1 MLKITYIAHSSFFIE
16 TDRTC
21 LLFDYYTGTIPKVP
35 VGKKL
40 YVFASHRHGDHY
52 SKKIFDLKNEYKDV
66 HYLLSSDIE
75 KIEDDSISYLKD
87 NIVYFDSNI
96 EVSTYLSNNKHVRS
110 VSKKI
115 FDLKNEYKDVHYLL
129 SSDIEKIED
138 DSISYLK
145 DNIVCFDSNIEV
157 STYLSNDEGIAFMVK
172 VDGYTLYHAGDL
184 NNWDW
189 IGEDKEWLDWQKNLY
204 HAELEKMKD
213 FDIDV
218 AFIPLDPRLEDNYH
232 EGITDFLKVCHTR
245 YIVPM
250 HCWNKYDVIERFIE
264 EQGHKDQ
271 VLSFTQEG
279 EVMDVK
285 I

>member
-1 MLKITYIAHSSFFIE
+1 M
-16 TDRTC
+16 
-21 LLFDYYTGTIPKVP
+21 
-35 VGKKL
+35 
-40 YVFASHRHGDHY
+40 
-52 SKKIFDLKNEYKDV
+52 
-66 HYLLSSDIE
+66 LSSDIE
-75 KIEDDSISYLKD
+75 KKEDDSISYLKD
-87 NIVYFDSNI
+87 NIVYFD
-96 EVSTYLSNNKHVRS
+96 
-110 VSKKI
+110 
-115 FDLKNEYKDVHYLL
+115 F
-129 SSDIEKIED
+129 
-138 DSISYLK
+138 
-145 DNIVCFDSNIEV
+145 NIEV
-157 STYLSNDEGIAFMVK
+157 STYLSNDEGIAFMVQ

-189 IGEDKEWLDWQKNLY
+189 VGEDKEWLDWQKNLY
-204 HAELEKMKD
+204 HTELEKMKD

-232 EGITDFLKVCHTR
+232 EGVTDFLKVCHTR

>member
-1 MLKITYIAHSSFFIE
+1 MM
-16 TDRTC
+16 
-21 LLFDYYTGTIPKVP
+21 KV
-35 VGKKL
+35 L
-40 YVFASHRHGDHY
+40 R
-52 SKKIFDLKNEYKDV
+52 LW
-66 HYLLSSDIE
+66 
-75 KIEDDSISYLKD
+75 
-87 NIVYFDSNI
+87 
-96 EVSTYLSNNKHVRS
+96 
-110 VSKKI
+110 
-115 FDLKNEYKDVHYLL
+115 
-129 SSDIEKIED
+129 
-138 DSISYLK
+138 
-145 DNIVCFDSNIEV
+145 
-157 STYLSNDEGIAFMVK
+157 
-172 VDGYTLYHAGDL
+172 YTLYHAGDL

-204 HAELEKMKD
+204 HTELEKMKD

-232 EGITDFLKVCHTR
+232 EGVTDFLKVCHTR

>member
-1 MLKITYIAHSSFFIE
+1 MLKITYITHSSFFIE

-96 EVSTYLSNNKHVRS
+96 EVSTYLSN
-110 VSKKI
+110 
-115 FDLKNEYKDVHYLL
+115 
-129 SSDIEKIED
+129 
-138 DSISYLK
+138 
-145 DNIVCFDSNIEV
+145 
-157 STYLSNDEGIAFMVK
+157 DEGIAFMVQ

-184 NNWDW
+184 NNWNW
-189 IGEDKEWLDWQKNLY
+189 AGEDKEWLDWQKNLY
-204 HAELEKMKD
+204 HTELEKMKD

-218 AFIPLDPRLEDNYH
+218 AFIPLEPRLEDNYH
-232 EGITDFLKVCHTR
+232 EGVTDFLKVCHTR

-264 EQGHKDQ
+264 EHGHKDQ

>member
-1 MLKITYIAHSSFFIE
+1 MLKITYITHSSFFIE

-35 VGKKL
+35 EGKKL

-87 NIVYFDSNI
+87 NIVYFDP
-96 EVSTYLSNNKHVRS
+96 
-110 VSKKI
+110 
-115 FDLKNEYKDVHYLL
+115 
-129 SSDIEKIED
+129 
-138 DSISYLK
+138 
-145 DNIVCFDSNIEV
+145 NIEV
-157 STYLSNDEGIAFMVK
+157 STYLSNDEGIAFMVQ

-189 IGEDKEWLDWQKNLY
+189 VGEDKEWLDWQKNLY
-204 HAELEKMKD
+204 HTELKKMKD

-245 YIVPM
+245 YIIPM

-264 EQGHKDQ
+264 EYDHKDQ
-271 VLSFTQEG
+271 VLAFTQEG